1 MKSKVKRVG
10 QTDNSSRKTTLRL
23 PHKPLRLKTGLFGL
37 IISPI
42 LCLACQSAL
51 PAQEPTGHRHKI
63 INGYEVQLGQR
74 DMTITPV
81 NSAGEPVGKGTNLA
95 VPPCPILEI
104 KDAADYM
111 TANDSLQVWLQA
123 IRKSSAIADVKTFM
137 RDIVIPSSIKLVGS
151 QSLPTEAPRETTPVI
166 EDRFLPTPT
175 ALHSLDQKFM
185 TMLGIS
191 NTILKSDPRA
201 QITYKVR
208 TRRLDTVV
216 KDAGGNLKLLT
227 GSADTFAPDPPTLG
241 EKDTPLLNVFAP
253 REDESLANY
262 MLVSVGERKQP
273 VSLGADN
280 KGLKPVLEKL
290 KNKQGL
296 KIVFWGDS
304 ISAGGFATAP
314 QYFFTNRFQ
323 AGLSKLFPD
332 NKLTVVNQAVS
343 GSNTGWRL
351 ANFDKEVI
359 AEAPDLLIVEFLND
373 YTLRPEVLAE
383 NYKTIIAKAKA
394 ANIPLIICVPHPP
407 VPSYVNA
414 STWHAVID
422 GPYPKLL
429 RKLCQEQGVTICDVA
444 KRWDSIGKEG
454 LKPKL
459 LLVDGLLHP
468 NNYGHKIY
476 AEELLALFQK
486 APEKAG
492 AATSTS
498 K

>member
-1 MKSKVKRVG
+1 MKSKVKTVG
-10 QTDNSSRKTTLRL
+10 RTDNSSIKTTLRT
-23 PHKPLRLKTGLFGL
+23 PSKPFRLKTGLFGL
-37 IISPI
+37 IMSPLIS
-42 LCLACQSAL
+42 LASQEPL
-51 PAQEPTGHRHKI
+51 QAQEPPEHHHKI
-63 INGYEVQLGQR
+63 INGYEIQLGQR

-81 NSAGEPVGKGTNLA
+81 NKAGEPVGKGTNLV
-95 VPPCPILEI
+95 VPPCPILDI

-111 TANDSLQVWLQA
+111 TADDSFQVWLQA

-137 RDIVIPSSIKLVGS
+137 RDIVIQNSIKLVGS
-151 QSLPTEAPRETTPVI
+151 QAGPAEAPKEATPLI
-166 EDRFLPTPT
+166 EDRFLPTPA

-185 TMLGIS
+185 TMLGVS
-191 NTILKSDPRA
+191 NTILKTDPRA
-201 QITYKVR
+201 RITYKVR

-227 GSADTFAPDPPTLG
+227 GTADTFAPDPPTLG
-241 EKDTPLLNVFAP
+241 EKETPLLNVFAP

-262 MLVSVGERKQP
+262 MLVGIGEPKRP

-280 KGLKPVLEKL
+280 ESLKPVLDKL

-304 ISAGGFATAP
+304 ISAGGFASSP

-323 AGLSKLFPD
+323 DGLSKLFPD

-351 ANFDKEVI
+351 AKFDKEVI
-359 AEAPDLLIVEFLND
+359 AEGPDLLIVEFLND

-414 STWHAVID
+414 STWHAVIE

-429 RKLCQEQGVTICDVA
+429 RKLCQEHGVAICDVA
-444 KRWDSIGKEG
+444 KRWDTIGKEG

-468 NNYGHKIY
+468 NNHGHKIY
-476 AEELLALFQK
+476 AEELLALFQSAPRK
-486 APEKAG
+486 ASAG
-492 AATSTS
+492 